1 MLKVRT
7 TAETLS
13 PRARRE
19 KILELIRQSGYMPI
33 EALTSSFQVT
43 PQTIRF
49 DLNVLADEGRVVRHH
64 GGASIPSSVIN
75 TDYDTRRADFADAK
89 ASLAQALAQSIPDK
103 SSVFLALGTTTLAI
117 AHALTARAGLKVI
130 TNHTE
135 AAQVLAKAAGFDVVL
150 LGGRLDPRHL
160 GATGPMTIEA
170 VASYRP
176 DVCIFS
182 AGAIDVEG
190 NILDYY
196 EHEAAIVR
204 LMIKRSRRSI
214 LAVDHSKFGRS
225 ASVVVGNVEDIDQLF
240 TDKPPPAGIKKL
252 LKLHKTELIQVPP
265 VHTGD
270 SRGRA

>member
-1 MLKVRT
+1 MP
-7 TAETLS
+7 EDLS

-19 KILELIRQSGYMPI
+19 KILALVRQAGYMPI
-33 EALTSSFQVT
+33 EALVASFQVT
-43 PQTIRF
+43 PQTLRV

-75 TDYDTRRADFADAK
+75 TDYDARRADFADAK
-89 ASLAQALAQSIPDK
+89 ASLAQVVARSLSDK
-103 SSVFLALGTTTLAI
+103 SSVFLALGTTMLAM
-117 AHALTARAGLKVI
+117 ADALTARNGLKVI

-135 AAQVLAKAAGFDVVL
+135 AAQVLARQASFDVVL
-150 LGGRLDPRHL
+150 LGGRLDPRNL
-160 GATGPMTIEA
+160 GATGPMTLEA

-182 AGAIDVEG
+182 AGGVDADG

-214 LAVDHSKFGRS
+214 LVVDHSKFGRS
-225 ASVVVGNVEDIDQLF
+225 ASVMVGHVGDIDQLF
-240 TDKPPPAGIKKL
+240 TDKPPSAGLKKL
-252 LKLHKTELIQVPP
+252 LKLHRTELILVPEIQA
-265 VHTGD
+265 GD
-270 SRGRA
+270 TLGHP